1 MKKLFFFLLLF
12 CVSSISAQTFKY
24 GDLYYY
30 VTNTTNKTVRVNQH
44 DDHKSLVNVTVPAS
58 VEYNGVSYSVTEIG
72 NSAFYHN
79 EMLQS
84 ITLPNSIITIGSS
97 AFGYCEALR
106 SIIIPNNV
114 KTIGSSA
121 FDDSSILESVTLPC
135 TITSIGS
142 NAFGWCYA
150 LKSVVITA
158 NSVQEY
164 VNSSINNMLVNANM
178 NSSAERHL
186 VIDGVEMT
194 HHLVIPDG
202 TTKIQDN
209 AFYNFKF
216 INSISVPNTVTSIG
230 SGAFV
235 GIAYLHMNGATPPS
249 LTASDIINAGAL
261 IVLPDAATLATYQS
275 APLWKDLKDRMVT
288 KAELQVREVNV
299 SAETSL
305 STLHR
310 ALGEENLI
318 STIKLKVSG
327 TINSYD
333 LMLIRNKMLNL
344 KYLDLSEAEVKACA
358 YEYYTGYCSHD
369 NMLENYA
376 FSELKLRVVHLPKN
390 LEKIN
395 DCFTNCK
402 YLDSVF
408 CQPNLQVIGT
418 NTFKGCPVLRYVG
431 LQEGLVTI
439 DTYAFQNTPS
449 LESITL
455 PQSLEKIN
463 AYAFASSGLKSI
475 TIPQNV
481 TTIGNNA
488 FSSGNLE
495 TVTFAPKG
503 KLSTIPSS
511 MFRSQYKLHTIDWE
525 NTNITTISSEALSEC
540 TSFKLTHLPTHL
552 KTIAGNAF
560 YGCTAIDSIVLPR
573 KLETIGESAFR
584 NCSNVDLI
592 KISSSVRKI
601 NNYAF
606 YGCSKVTRVYTYTIE
621 PTNILQQTFS
631 CYHTADL
638 YVPKTSYYN
647 YYYNTQ
653 WSQFLKLIE
662 FEEEYTY
669 FYLYGDYY
677 LGEEY
682 GIITG
687 KPDGDL
693 FPGSGLIIIGDHP
706 IEVNNLQYIGDGDI
720 FPSIITDD
728 NLNIDTLFLTL
739 PQKKGKWH
747 FLTFPF
753 DVQREQILCNSEY
766 VVRYYDG
773 QIRANNGSG
782 GWQNVPTG
790 QKMLNGQG
798 YIFQSANGDTLK
810 FAFPKPKLPNK
821 DVSIPLYTYTSENL
835 WDANW
840 NMVGNP
846 YLSYYDLDSIKG
858 FTYPVV
864 TWNGV
869 GYDTYRS
876 GDDDYHFK
884 PLESFFIQNVNLSNV
899 TMPIC
904 GRETH
909 TQMTNKTKHMPERR
923 EAAAQTHDISRWLV
937 DITLS
942 DSSYT
947 DRTRVVF
954 NNEAS
959 IEYEIGVDASKMM
972 SGDAPVQLYSI
983 GKSNEQYSIN
993 ERPATVNGELIQ
1005 LGYYAAY
1012 AGTFTLSISRMDTTF
1027 MIYDNVEKQ
1036 YVDLSQGDYTFTTES
1051 GYNDTRFAMY
1061 AIEAPQSPSSLEDV
1075 QSHDLSNV
1083 TLLSITGQTIAENV
1097 NIYTTQLPAGVYMV
1111 KSKDKYFK
1119 IILK

>member
-1 MKKLFFFLLLF
+1 MKKLFFSFLLLV
-12 CVSSISAQTFKY
+12 CACSISAQTFKY

-30 VTNTTNKTVRVNQH
+30 VTNTTNKTVRVTQNGA
-44 DDHKSLVNVTVPAS
+44 HKSLVNVIVPAS
-58 VEYNGVSYSVTEIG
+58 VEYNGESYSVTEIE
-72 NSAFYHN
+72 NWVFYDSDA
-79 EMLQS
+79 LQS
-84 ITLPNSIITIGSS
+84 ITIPNS
-97 AFGYCEALR
+97 
-106 SIIIPNNV
+106 V
-114 KTIGSSA
+114 
-121 FDDSSILESVTLPC
+121 
-135 TITSIGS
+135 TSIGNYAFSYS
-142 NAFGWCYA
+142 NI
-150 LKSVVITA
+150 KSVVITA

-164 VNSSINNMLVNANM
+164 VNSSINNMLVDAGM
-178 NSSAERHL
+178 SSSAERHL

-202 TTKIQDN
+202 TTKINDY

-216 INSISVPNTVTSIG
+216 INSVSVHNTVTSIG
-230 SGAFV
+230 KQAFF
-235 GIAYLHMNGATPPS
+235 GIAYLHMNGATPPTLS
-249 LTASDIINAGAL
+249 ASDIVDGGAL

-275 APLWKDLKDRMVT
+275 ASVWKDLKDRMVT
-288 KAELQVREVNV
+288 KEMLQVREVNV

-344 KYLDLSEAEVKACA
+344 KYLDLSDAEVKACA

-376 FSELKLRVVHLPKN
+376 FSGLKLRVVHLPKN

-395 DCFTNCK
+395 DCFTNCQ

-408 CQPNLQVIGT
+408 CQPNLQEIGT
-418 NTFKGCPVLRYVG
+418 NTFKGCSVLRYVG

-439 DTYAFQNTPS
+439 GSYAFQNTPN

-455 PQSLEKIN
+455 PQSLENIKSN
-463 AYAFASSGLKSI
+463 AFSSSGLKSI
-475 TIPQNV
+475 TIPENV
-481 TTIGNNA
+481 AKIESSA

-511 MFRSQYKLHTIDWE
+511 MFSSQSRLHTIDWE
-525 NTNITTISSEALSEC
+525 NTNITTINSDALSGC

-552 KTIAGNAF
+552 KTIGNSAF
-560 YGCTAIDSIVLPR
+560 YGCAAIDSIVLPR

-706 IEVNNLQYIGDGDI
+706 IDVNNLQYIGDGDI

-728 NLNIDTLFLTL
+728 NLNIDTLFIHL

-747 FLTFPF
+747 FMTFPF
-753 DVQREQILCNSEY
+753 DIQREQILCNSEY

-798 YIFQSANGDTLK
+798 YIFQAANGDTLK

-821 DVSIPLYTYTSENL
+821 DVSIPLKTYESANL

-864 TWNGV
+864 TWNGTNN
-869 GYDTYRS
+869 YETYRS

-884 PLESFFIQNVNLSNV
+884 PLESFFIQNVSLSNV

-904 GRETH
+904 GRETY

-923 EAAAQTHDISRWLV
+923 EAAAQTYDVSRWLV

-942 DSSYT
+942 DSSCT

-954 NNEAS
+954 NPEAS
-959 IEYEIGVDASKMM
+959 IEYEMGVDAPKFISN
-972 SGDAPVQLYSI
+972 SAPVQLYSI

-993 ERPATVNGELIQ
+993 ERPATINGEIIQ

-1012 AGTFTLSISRMDTTF
+1012 AGTFTLSTSRMDTTI
-1027 MIYDNVEKQ
+1027 MLYDNVEQQ

-1061 AIEAPQSPSSLEDV
+1061 AVEAPQSPSSVEDI
-1075 QSHDLSNV
+1075 QLQDLSNV

>member
-1 MKKLFFFLLLF
+1 M
-12 CVSSISAQTFKY
+12 
-24 GDLYYY
+24 
-30 VTNTTNKTVRVNQH
+30 
-44 DDHKSLVNVTVPAS
+44 
-58 VEYNGVSYSVTEIG
+58 
-72 NSAFYHN
+72 
-79 EMLQS
+79 
-84 ITLPNSIITIGSS
+84 
-97 AFGYCEALR
+97 
-106 SIIIPNNV
+106 
-114 KTIGSSA
+114 
-121 FDDSSILESVTLPC
+121 
-135 TITSIGS
+135 
-142 NAFGWCYA
+142 
-150 LKSVVITA
+150 
-158 NSVQEY
+158 
-164 VNSSINNMLVNANM
+164 
-178 NSSAERHL
+178 
-186 VIDGVEMT
+186 
-194 HHLVIPDG
+194 
-202 TTKIQDN
+202 
-209 AFYNFKF
+209 
-216 INSISVPNTVTSIG
+216 
-230 SGAFV
+230 
-235 GIAYLHMNGATPPS
+235 
-249 LTASDIINAGAL
+249 
-261 IVLPDAATLATYQS
+261 
-275 APLWKDLKDRMVT
+275 
-288 KAELQVREVNV
+288 
-299 SAETSL
+299 
-305 STLHR
+305 
-310 ALGEENLI
+310 
-318 STIKLKVSG
+318 
-327 TINSYD
+327 
-333 LMLIRNKMLNL
+333 
-344 KYLDLSEAEVKACA
+344 
-358 YEYYTGYCSHD
+358 
-369 NMLENYA
+369 
-376 FSELKLRVVHLPKN
+376 
-390 LEKIN
+390 
-395 DCFTNCK
+395 
-402 YLDSVF
+402 
-408 CQPNLQVIGT
+408 
-418 NTFKGCPVLRYVG
+418 
-431 LQEGLVTI
+431 
-439 DTYAFQNTPS
+439 
-449 LESITL
+449 
-455 PQSLEKIN
+455 
-463 AYAFASSGLKSI
+463 
-475 TIPQNV
+475 

-511 MFRSQYKLHTIDWE
+511 MFSSQSKLHTIDWE
-525 NTNITTISSEALSEC
+525 NTNITTINSEALSGC
-540 TSFKLTHLPTHL
+540 RSLKLTHLPKHL
-552 KTIAGNAF
+552 KTIGNSAF
-560 YGCTAIDSIVLPR
+560 YGCAAIDSIVLPR
-573 KLETIGESAFR
+573 KLQTIGTSAFY
-584 NCSNVDLI
+584 NCSNVELI

-601 NNYAF
+601 ENQAF
-606 YGCSKVTRVYTYTIE
+606 YGCSKVKRVYTYTIE

-706 IEVNNLQYIGDGDI
+706 IDVNNLQYIGDGDI
-720 FPSIITDD
+720 FPSIITDN

-753 DVQREQILCNSEY
+753 DIQREQILCNSEY

-884 PLESFFIQNVNLSNV
+884 PLESFFIQNVSLSNV

-947 DRTRVVF
+947 DHTRVVF
-954 NNEAS
+954 NPEAS
-959 IEYEIGVDASKMM
+959 IEYEMGVDAPKFIST
-972 SGDAPVQLYSI
+972 SAPVQLYSI